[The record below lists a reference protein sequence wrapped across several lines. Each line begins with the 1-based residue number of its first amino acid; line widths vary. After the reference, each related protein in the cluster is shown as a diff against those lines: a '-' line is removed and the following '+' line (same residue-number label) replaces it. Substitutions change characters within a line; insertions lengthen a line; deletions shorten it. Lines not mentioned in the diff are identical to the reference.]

1 MKMQEKILVVDDD
14 PNLRKTLA
22 DILRVK
28 GYETVNAGTGVEA
41 IAAAEREHFSL
52 ALIDLMLP
60 DMPGLE
66 VMTRIKAFSPLTEAI
81 ILTGHAS
88 LDTAIEATKKGAFSY
103 ILKPY
108 QMDDLLRDIQ
118 HGIERQRAQVDI
130 RRLSEALRQT
140 QQAIVVADAA
150 LHFEYINQAFTRL
163 LGYSLEDVAGQSL
176 NLMSVPDSTP
186 APTQTAAVAV
196 EKGQFVGEVRRRAKD
211 GTLVPI
217 LLNISPIIDEQGKVL
232 SYVAT
237 MTDLT
242 ESKRMEASLRESE
255 EKFRSIGASAKDAII
270 MLDENGRISFWN
282 AAAETIFG
290 YSSKEVYGKDLHGL
304 LAPVR
309 FHQAF
314 LEGFAKFRDTG
325 QGEAVGK
332 TLELAAIRKGG
343 VEFPMEIS
351 LSAVSS
357 KGKWLAIGIIRD
369 ISERKSAEAK
379 SKAILEELG
388 QSNHALKE
396 LNGKLE
402 QTQNQLLQSEK
413 MASIGLL
420 AAGVAHEINNPIGYI
435 QSNLGTLG
443 NYIESFLAVLDAY
456 EKVELSAPDRKE
468 LFAEVQDLKKGGEL
482 AYLKQD
488 VIALLTESQSGI
500 DRVKTIVQ
508 NLKDFSHSD
517 TTEKWM
523 IEDIHKGLDST
534 LNVIWNELKYNCE
547 VVKEY
552 GVLPPVECLISQL
565 NQVFMNLLINA
576 AQAIETKGTI
586 TIRTRTKDGQVWIEI
601 ADTGKGIPPENLS
614 RIFDPFF
621 TTKPVGKGTG
631 LGLSVSFSI
640 IQKHHGKLEVE
651 STPGKGTLFKVIL
664 PVKQMSSENID
675 LHQ

>member
-1 MKMQEKILVVDDD
+1 METGKNILVVDDD
-14 PNLRKTLA
+14 ANLRKTLS

-28 GYETVNAGTGVEA
+28 GYEPTTASTGTEA
-41 IAAAEREHFSL
+41 ISAAGEETYGL

-66 VMTRIKAFSPLTEAI
+66 VMARIKAISPYTEAI

-88 LDTAIEATKKGAFSY
+88 IDTAIAATKKGAFSF

-118 HGIERQRAQVDI
+118 HGIDRHRAQVDI

-140 QQAIVVADAA
+140 QQAIVVADAK
-150 LHFEYINQAFTRL
+150 LHFEYINPAFTSL
-163 LGYSLEDVAGQSL
+163 LGYTLDDVKGQSIS
-176 NLMSVPDSTP
+176 LMAAPEAKPDPVETSVI
-186 APTQTAAVAV
+186 AA
-196 EKGQFVGEVRRRAKD
+196 EKGQFVGEVLRRAKD
-211 GTLVPI
+211 SRLVPI

-232 SYVAT
+232 SYVAS

-255 EKFRSIGASAKDAII
+255 EKFRSISASAKDAII
-270 MLDENGRISFWN
+270 MLDENAAINFWN

-290 YSSKEVYGKDLHGL
+290 YSSEEVIGRDLHKL
-304 LAPVR
+304 LAPER

-314 LEGFAKFRDTG
+314 MNGFDKFRDTG

-351 LSAVSS
+351 LSAVRS
-357 KGKWLAIGIIRD
+357 KGRWLAIGIVRD
-369 ISERKSAEAK
+369 ISERKMAEAK
-379 SKAILEELG
+379 SRAILEELG
-388 QSNHALKE
+388 QSNLALKE
-396 LNGKLE
+396 LNSKLE

-435 QSNLGTLG
+435 QSNLGTLAT
-443 NYIESFLAVLDAY
+443 YITNFLAVLGAY
-456 EKVELSAPDRKE
+456 EKVELSASDRKE
-468 LFAEVQDLKKGGEL
+468 LFAEVENLKKGGEL

-488 VIALLTESQSGI
+488 VIALLSESQEGI
-500 DRVKTIVQ
+500 DRVKKIVQ
-508 NLKDFSHSD
+508 NLKDFSHNE
-517 TTEKWM
+517 TAEKWM
-523 IEDIHKGLDST
+523 VEDIQHGLDST
-534 LNVIWNELKYNCE
+534 LNVIWNELKYKCE
-547 VVKEY
+547 VIKEY
-552 GVLPPVECLISQL
+552 GVLPPVECLLSQL

-586 TIRTRTKDGQVWIEI
+586 TIRTGTKNDHVWIEI

-651 STPGKGTLFKVIL
+651 STPGKGTLFKVTL
-664 PVKQMSSENID
+664 PVRQMPSGNID